1 MNSLPNTVTLQRRD
15 CDLNPGPSAP
25 ESSTLTTRLP
35 SHPMLSVGLSIYFN
49 TVRKGA
55 CLRGRSVRVE
65 NRPGR
70 CRRRPARV
78 RRRAATGWN
87 VDNLASSR
95 HGATRRGGAGW
106 HAVASPPPQPS
117 PPRGIRFRRRDGHKS
132 PPPSPPVV
140 AAAAAAAAAECG
152 TFRPLPLP
160 PPREITITDIIC
172 PTYPTPSLTQQ

>member
-55 CLRGRSVRVE
+55 CLRGRSVQVE
-65 NRPGR
+65 NRPER
-70 CRRRPARV
+70 WRQRPARV
-78 RRRAATGWN
+78 QRRAATGWN

-95 HGATRRGGAGW
+95 HGATRRLGAGW
-106 HAVASPPPQPS
+106 HAVASPPQPS

-140 AAAAAAAAAECG
+140 AAAAAAAAECG
-152 TFRPLPLP
+152 TFRTLPF
-160 PPREITITDIIC
+160 PPRGKSPS
-172 PTYPTPSLTQQ
+172 PTSAPRTRPHLQPNSKR